1 MSDAKKEASRIKSE
15 AQHIAEDYNRQ
26 AEAARSTLNQLKS
39 MLGFETPRPA
49 VESSGADEDVVDAE
63 VVEDENK

>member
-1 MSDAKKEASRIKSE
+1 
-15 AQHIAEDYNRQ
+15 
-26 AEAARSTLNQLKS
+26 
-39 MLGFETPRPA
+39 MLGFESPRPA